1 MLAFCGGE
9 REERYALQ
17 LHSCFLPS
25 LPLLTM
31 TCGTAARKRLTRP
44 LLLACWQRRC
54 PWPAHNMRVSL
65 PMSFSCIQM
74 RMVDN
79 FTEKSISKRKIHL
92 AAATQKKTKLS
103 SIPCHAHRAPRSF
116 RFHFGAVFSYQFRC
130 CLRACMQFA
139 SKTKLKSEMR
149 ANAQLKVSTTF
160 PRLSHDFPC
169 DFSSTFP
176 STFGNFENALRSSR
190 S

>member
-1 MLAFCGGE
+1 MQILAGILWGRKR
-9 REERYALQ
+9 REICTSTAIM
-17 LHSCFLPS
+17 LPS

-92 AAATQKKTKLS
+92 AAATQKKRS
-103 SIPCHAHRAPRSF
+103 SVQFPATPTAPP
-116 RFHFGAVFSYQFRC
+116 AVFDFT
-130 CLRACMQFA
+130 LGPFLVTNLDVAFVLACNLQV
-139 SKTKLKSEMR
+139 KL
-149 ANAQLKVSTTF
+149 N
-160 PRLSHDFPC
+160 
-169 DFSSTFP
+169 
-176 STFGNFENALRSSR
+176 
-190 S
+190 

>member
-1 MLAFCGGE
+1 MQILAGILRGRKR
-9 REERYALQ
+9 REICTSTAIM
-17 LHSCFLPS
+17 LPS

-92 AAATQKKTKLS
+92 AAATQKNEAQFNSL
-103 SIPCHAHRAPRSF
+103 PRPPPPRSF

-169 DFSSTFP
+169 DFPQHFWQ
-176 STFGNFENALRSSR
+176 L
-190 S
+190 

>member
-1 MLAFCGGE
+1 MQILAGILWGRKR
-9 REERYALQ
+9 REICTSTAIM
-17 LHSCFLPS
+17 LPS

-92 AAATQKKTKLS
+92 AAATQKNEAQFNSL
-103 SIPCHAHRAPRSF
+103 PRPPPLPP
-116 RFHFGAVFSYQFRC
+116 AVFDFT
-130 CLRACMQFA
+130 LGPFLVTNLDVAFVLACNLQV
-139 SKTKLKSEMR
+139 KL
-149 ANAQLKVSTTF
+149 N
-160 PRLSHDFPC
+160 
-169 DFSSTFP
+169 
-176 STFGNFENALRSSR
+176 
-190 S
+190 

>member
-1 MLAFCGGE
+1 MAPVAVVGSPDCC
-9 REERYALQ
+9 R
-17 LHSCFLPS
+17 S
-25 LPLLTM
+25 LPDADPCWHSVGEKEKRDMHFNCNHASFLLSLLTM

-92 AAATQKKTKLS
+92 AAATQKKPKLS
-103 SIPCHAHRAPRSF
+103 SIPCHAHRPPPP
-116 RFHFGAVFSYQFRC
+116 AVFDFT
-130 CLRACMQFA
+130 LGPFLVTNFDVAFVLACNLQV
-139 SKTKLKSEMR
+139 KL
-149 ANAQLKVSTTF
+149 N
-160 PRLSHDFPC
+160 
-169 DFSSTFP
+169 
-176 STFGNFENALRSSR
+176 
-190 S
+190 